1 MSNVEG
7 KWMAKGDE
15 KVGENA
21 DNNAGNIQTVKTSHW
36 QQIVFDVCFSE
47 GICVMLRILKNNV
60 LIIINI
66 WAAKLGDYEQK

>member
-21 DNNAGNIQTVKTSHW
+21 DNNAGNIQTMKTGHCSSVRCLLLSDIW
-36 QQIVFDVCFSE
+36 MVL
-47 GICVMLRILKNNV
+47 GILKRKD
-60 LIIINI
+60 LMINI
-66 WAAKLGDYEQK
+66 WAAK